1 MSNVKRR
8 FTVIQEGEDKV
19 APGLRIAFATDDN
32 RIVNQ
37 HFGSAKAFAIYEV
50 NPASI
55 RLLTMAEFGGLG
67 ELDNE
72 DKLVHKFDFLHGC
85 IAVYCR
91 ACGSSAVRQLL
102 DRHVQPLK
110 VDEDSPIK
118 ALLLS
123 FQRELKEGPSTW
135 LAKAIRRQQASVHGN
150 DTGINIEQ
158 E

>member
-1 MSNVKRR
+1 MSNVKRQ
-8 FTVIQEGEDKV
+8 FTVIQDSERRV
-19 APGLRIAFATDDN
+19 TPGLSVAFATDDN
-32 RIVNQ
+32 RMVNQ

-50 NPASI
+50 SVEYSQ
-55 RLLTMAEFGGLG
+55 LLTMAEFGNLG

-72 DKLVHKFDFLHGC
+72 DKLVDKFDLLQGC
-85 IAVYCR
+85 VAVYCR

-118 ALLLS
+118 TLVASL
-123 FQRELKEGPSTW
+123 QRELKEGPSNW
-135 LAKAIRRQQASVHGN
+135 LANAIRRQHCGDDYCDAE
-150 DTGINIEQ
+150 IEFLR